1 MNFFFLV
8 PVLDHALFCV
18 SGIVEVELVIMNA
31 DLIKYHLLFFGLIP
45 NLISLHHFLFYMHVS
60 GLCSAEE
67 LV

>member
-1 MNFFFLV
+1 
-8 PVLDHALFCV
+8 
-18 SGIVEVELVIMNA
+18 MNA